1 MNVVLAD
8 NVAFT
13 GYNFGELPIV
23 IVPNNSISGFVYVDS
38 NDNGVFDSGEQPISG
53 VTVTLSGAASRTVT
67 TGTDGSYQ
75 FTALSDGT
83 YTIAQTQPSGFNDGK
98 DTIGSPALGTLANDS
113 FVGITLAGNNVQATN
128 YNFGEQAIVIPPNNS
143 LSGFVYIDAN
153 DNGIFDYGEQPISG
167 VTVTLS
173 GAASRTVTT
182 GTDGSYQFTAL
193 ADGTYT
199 VTQTQPSG
207 FNDGKDTIGSPA
219 LGTVNNDQFVGLT
232 LAGNNVQAANYNFG
246 ERPIE
251 IVPNNSI
258 GGFVYVDANDN
269 GTFDIG
275 EQPIS
280 ESQLLCRALL
290 QRRLQQEPMVRI
302 SLRRWRMGLIRLLR
316 LNRVDSTMA
325 RIRPARLL
333 WEP

>member
-1 MNVVLAD
+1 M
-8 NVAFT
+8 
-13 GYNFGELPIV
+13 
-23 IVPNNSISGFVYVDS
+23 
-38 NDNGVFDSGEQPISG
+38 
-53 VTVTLSGAASRTVT
+53 
-67 TGTDGSYQ
+67 
-75 FTALSDGT
+75 
-83 YTIAQTQPSGFNDGK
+83 
-98 DTIGSPALGTLANDS
+98 
-113 FVGITLAGNNVQATN
+113 LAGNSVQATN
-128 YNFGEQAIVIPPNNS
+128 YNFGERPIEVVPNNS
-143 LSGFVYIDAN
+143 IGGFVYVDAN
-153 DNGIFDYGEQPISG
+153 DNGTFDIGEQPISG
-167 VTVTLS
+167 VTITLS

-269 GTFDIG
+269 GVFDSG
-275 EQPIS
+275 EQPIT
-280 ESQLLCRALL
+280 A
-290 QRRLQQEPMVRI
+290 
-302 SLRRWRMGLIRLLR
+302 
-316 LNRVDSTMA
+316 
-325 RIRPARLL
+325 
-333 WEP
+333 